1 MDSSIRSLLVAA
13 QKISGQEKNPSL
25 LQAYSLLRNVAENK
39 PSVDNPEAFSPDL
52 YVQCAEIAFQNGL
65 FDISK
70 ECLKM
75 YFMKPPPGN
84 QFLCRAYLCQSQ
96 LLAPTATIPEQL
108 EKAVVYLLKA
118 ISFAKENPRY
128 HFLVYNASVIY
139 WQFCR
144 PFLKQNFRQFLA
156 RSLHSVVKALD
167 DIDDKDFEWRA
178 QLMIALI
185 ECNLDAGKK
194 NDAAQIAS
202 AAATFIKQNVP
213 HLYKQVFGLII
224 RNQLIDSS
232 KFHKDIK
239 ASPELGIFYMICKLK
254 VSLENNEPKEYYAE
268 IQRILN
274 QMGVP
279 HSESHSKK
287 KKARQQ
293 SPSSVTDLDS
303 DLMSREVSE
312 LSLPESLKGK
322 SPTSK
327 LKAGDLRK
335 ALLSEKTN
343 ESLKS
348 RSRSP
353 AVRASREGSIV
364 KQKTHRDSDR
374 KSPTKGTG
382 RRTPTPTST
391 KKISDESQEKPY
403 LLLELA
409 RLCLELDFPD
419 LAQDCADHMK
429 TCSVKDPGFYLEL
442 EFLQCDI
449 MVKHLAEKQ
458 ESLHKHVVDIRQQ
471 AIKRCEEVI
480 MNAIRLGNPNV
491 IQVGCVTQ
499 WNLCLPLLQPN
510 LRHHVRKPL
519 TLVAEA
525 LENIQSLLVQLRC
538 QVHTEL
544 AKCEEDV
551 EQIEV
556 AMTNLKKALAL
567 DDAKIYQERLE
578 VMLHRLELRSELY
591 QQPERVEDI
600 AGMIIEQARKANS
613 GTMRMKRSLLV
624 KAGEALA
631 PDAFN
636 LVLDSESSTKALEL
650 AMSKNS
656 HDVTGG
662 KAPLT
667 QIKKL
672 SNKARQFNK
681 CVKKAE
687 GHLQR
692 LGNENDRE
700 RARLWGDLAKTA
712 RKQEVWD
719 VCRVASRFCLLYDDG
734 RWKNIV
740 IEKDESPK
748 PVEKIKTVD
757 SSMDG
762 TLSSNDR
769 SSTQL
774 TQQDGGRSDSPTP
787 QSSLSDK
794 DLLRM
799 FAEVNF
805 IQGEAMVHLL
815 RTEGVQLN
823 DAPIPP
829 VDTRKHPK
837 GYVAKKPEE
846 DPDWIEYCDWIKS
859 LSENGTSSFLRG
871 LALGVELNEAWLVCC
886 ASTYVWNYNNHVLT
900 QLRHREIMDT
910 LTVVFDGLKKVGH
923 ANETSSLVNI
933 CNALSYALMK
943 PWIPVPSKEEPPAPE
958 TPRIDSG
965 KKGKA
970 DPKAKKTTANT
981 VSIPSE
987 AMPDL
992 KKAIEVCEYVIEV
1005 TNGTNPQDVVAI
1017 PVRMPI
1023 LQTWVFAKQMAQQ
1036 QITKNLGLDEEPWTE
1051 GQKAMS
1057 RSIVAVE
1064 MLKLNKNNIMEFKE
1078 VPPITEVANMVEEC
1092 RWTDK
1097 FVELQLWS
1105 HLTSLAYDQK
1115 MHSLVIRCSKKA
1127 LRFVAT
1133 GTQPKNKKID
1143 GHNQMVEFEML
1154 SYSSGILGQSL
1165 VDNMGGKNAIR
1176 REALSAFLDSARF
1189 AMKADNYE
1197 LVMTAARHYWNACC
1211 PLVSQP
1217 IERELLREPIRIIL
1231 QCITETAD
1239 SLKKR
1244 EEKSDDEKKE
1254 EDGGESIGD
1263 MKEEEKTVGGIGA
1276 VEDDLTLRAALYG
1289 VFFQSFADKGEW
1301 EAGLQAMDQAIADM
1315 PRTKHRLLIF
1325 KHRVITKAKLGRS
1338 VAMDIQK
1345 FKTEMKY
1352 LNRGRASNR
1361 KDESEDYV
1369 AHMWRRVALMS
1380 KETAEQLLSYQNAI
1394 EALNSQ
1400 SNEWLKIELLLE
1412 FAQWLCVK
1420 DFPLEDCTDQVE
1432 WAIDIMQNMQAEID
1446 TRKEEEAKAAAEAAE
1461 VKKAAKGG
1469 KKDKKGAAPPKPKVP
1484 SAKKE
1489 RTQVKE
1495 ADKEKDK
1502 GDSKDVNPEDMIP
1515 QTREAVIGV
1524 LPTNPTLKVQDITDI
1539 KVLDGLIRAHV
1550 LLAEIVG
1557 RGVPQYADYLL
1568 MAHAY
1573 LMKLWQ
1579 VTVKVSG
1586 PTMKEILKNPPQA
1599 GENNNAKGSAKK
1611 KDKGAEKAPVKEKP
1625 KRKGPLDIIPNTLE
1639 EWAVYDVPDEVIE
1652 AFKHEL
1658 MEETGINK
1666 HTIVKPMLTLHY
1678 LESMVTQLRDIGYN
1692 HLTLPVLAFEDLL
1705 SRDLLHNDSLKF
1717 LVHSRAVEVCL
1728 ELNLTNGYT
1737 FHEKICGPVNMN
1749 EADQAKSRDDIAF
1762 WKEKQAQV
1770 IKEEMRVRET
1780 IAKLAEET
1788 KQSTRSLLT
1797 KRQETATTEQSTD
1810 KVVSHLGKV
1819 LGAVQFRD
1827 VWTDTA
1833 EVLIRQ
1839 GHYQSAREF
1848 LMEAHSAGVSFS
1860 DIPLQARA
1868 LYLLGTLAYEEAQFG
1883 QAINYCQKAQALYY
1897 GDEMFWY
1904 ETTMLMANSTI
1915 QDYENRNAKRIA
1927 RGILVHS
1934 LNEFMRIQDE
1944 RPNRAS
1950 SLSFII
1956 SMIEARLAGTQWSI
1970 IQEEYPDINDP
1981 LVMKRVHEICEKFDE
1996 AISCLVR
2003 MGYKREALPL
2013 MKEHADILRKMAQDS
2028 LEAEIRHTYYLQGMI
2043 VLKDAVSTSEEILT
2057 NIQSLY
2063 SLQEIRGMSLP
2074 VQREAADIKIAC
2086 GELLLEIFRVHAAET
2101 RNQQL
2106 EDQRKGS
2113 VLKMV
2118 EDFIR
2123 ATPVYTHME
2132 KDWVETTRVVIEEA
2146 VSKFLDAHNQAMSI
2160 PRLKAKSLCGVGQC
2174 LRALS
2179 LYQSSDA
2186 PTHWVVTEM
2195 ELAKLSDI
2203 PEENES
2209 GGTEEL
2215 DKHSRQFLKY
2225 AKQIR
2230 QMKGCDSVSRQY
2242 LIQATECLVQ
2252 TLLLALNKKYTDIAA
2267 VAALELVECFGQ
2279 YDPIISTQFLAL
2291 YQSCNVSVRLNDL
2304 LHRAQLDP
2312 IQSKL
2317 AALLRQRE
2325 NLLTKDVSYN
2335 TGASSVMSTVCNA
2348 LENDWQ
2354 AWKKMDILTNH
2365 MDILKEFPANFN
2377 FIILQHS
2384 PDKKFLYG
2392 AVLEKP
2398 KGVPGA
2404 GGADKKG
2411 NPKQGAPAPNRAK
2424 IFGME
2429 TSRAE
2434 LEGLLNK
2441 CREHR
2446 QNVQQLLVKQEY
2458 QRSQAAM
2465 RRKML
2470 ENLDDSMKS
2479 QKPKEYWENMNDV
2492 STLVDESEKEE
2503 RHLQDEFRDLVMAIE
2518 MYLKP
2523 ITAQFEGLLVPA
2535 VSSPST
2541 SITEKPGREPK
2552 EPPAPPQEYAI
2563 LLADPELMELP
2574 LEALKVFQAESIVSL
2589 TRDFSL
2595 QLFYHRYHQDNPEG
2609 EGQAVPS
2616 KKGEAPKSAAPKSG
2630 KSAHG
2635 QGSDDAAAAAKKA
2648 KAKGADQ
2655 PFSRIPGMR
2664 DASKKMAK
2672 IIPLSRQLNQ
2682 WNIPV
2687 DTMNFRFIVDP
2698 HLDCAETEENKPID
2712 VFNKILEEYEQQFT
2726 PRWLGVM
2733 GNEHTPSVGEW
2744 EVYLLENSSFIFY
2757 GMERLLSYIP
2767 PAKLSALNIPECM
2780 IMYSLDMAQTT
2791 KSFTRQ
2797 SKVDVLKS
2805 SKVLP
2810 LEKPVETAM
2819 LTSLTGIKC
2828 ILGNQWHCTLAENA
2842 AKLNITM
2849 KDLLESGLS
2858 TGEAVRMLFTPYR
2871 RKIPLTESGEAEG
2884 EEADKKEDESKGD
2897 GSVTDRSQ
2905 TSDKTSTTVQE
2916 YKENIDIQRSWFNF
2930 ICYGLPNI
2938 VVTQM

>member
-1 MDSSIRSLLVAA
+1 MDTSIRSLLVAA
-13 QKISGQEKNPSL
+13 QKISGQEKNPAL

-39 PSVDNPEAFSPDL
+39 PTVDNPEAFSPDL

-96 LLAPTATIPEQL
+96 LLAPKATIPEQL

-118 ISFAKENPRY
+118 ISFAKGNPRY

-167 DIDDKDFEWRA
+167 DIDDKDYEWRA

-202 AAATFIKQNVP
+202 AAAAFIKQNVP

-279 HSESHSKK
+279 HSESHTKK
-287 KKARQQ
+287 KKGRTQ
-293 SPSSVTDLDS
+293 SPSSVTDPDS

-312 LSLPESLKGK
+312 LSLPDSLKGK
-322 SPTSK
+322 SPAPK
-327 LKAGDLRK
+327 LKNGDLRK

-353 AVRASREGSIV
+353 AVRTSREGSTV
-364 KQKTHRDSDR
+364 KQKTHRESDR

-391 KKISDESQEKPY
+391 KKISAESQEKPY

-429 TCSVKDPGFYLEL
+429 TCNVKDQGFYLEL

-591 QQPERVEDI
+591 KQPERVEDI

-650 AMSKNS
+650 ALGKNS
-656 HDVTGG
+656 NDVPVG

-672 SNKARQFNK
+672 ANKARQFNK

-734 RWKNIV
+734 RWKNII

-748 PVEKIKTVD
+748 PPEKSKTAD
-757 SSMDG
+757 SNVADG
-762 TLSSNDR
+762 TQSAMDR

-787 QSSLSDK
+787 QSSLYDK

-859 LSENGTSSFLRG
+859 LSECGTSSFLRG

-886 ASTYVWNYNNHVLT
+886 ATTYVWNYNNHVLT

-910 LTVVFDGLKKVGH
+910 LTVVFDGLKNVGH
-923 ANETSSLVNI
+923 ANETSSLVNV

-943 PWIPVPSKEEPPAPE
+943 PWIPVSSKETTPPESPG
-958 TPRIDSG
+958 RIDSG

-970 DPKAKKTTANT
+970 DPKAKKSTTNMVTIA
-981 VSIPSE
+981 SE

-992 KKAIEVCEYVIEV
+992 KKAIE
-1005 TNGTNPQDVVAI
+1005 
-1017 PVRMPI
+1017 
-1023 LQTWVFAKQMAQQ
+1023 
-1036 QITKNLGLDEEPWTE
+1036 PWTE
-1051 GQKAMS
+1051 GQRAMS

-1078 VPPITEVANMVEEC
+1078 VPPIAEVANMVEEC

-1115 MHSLVIRCSKKA
+1115 MHSLVMRCSKKA
-1127 LRFVAT
+1127 LRFATT
-1133 GTQPKNKKID
+1133 GTQPKTKKID
-1143 GHNQMVEFEML
+1143 GHSQMVEFEML

-1176 REALSAFLDSARF
+1176 RESLSAFLNSARF

-1197 LVMTAARHYWNACC
+1197 LVMTAARHYWNTCC

-1239 SLKKR
+1239 SQKKK
-1244 EEKSDDEKKE
+1244 EEKTDDEKKDE
-1254 EDGGESIGD
+1254 ELSEEGVGEI
-1263 MKEEEKTVGGIGA
+1263 KEKEEKTVGGIGA

-1289 VFFQSFADKGEW
+1289 VLFQSFADKGEW
-1301 EAGLQAMDQAIADM
+1301 EAGLQAMDQAITDM

-1345 FKTEMKY
+1345 FKNEMRY
-1352 LNRGRASNR
+1352 LNSSRSKKK

-1432 WAIDIMQNMQAEID
+1432 WAIDMMQNMQADID
-1446 TRKEEEAKAAAEAAE
+1446 ARKEEEAKAAAEAAE
-1461 VKKAAKGG
+1461 AKKATKGG
-1469 KKDKKGAAPPKPKVP
+1469 KKDKKGAPPPKPKVP

-1489 RTQVKE
+1489 RTQVK
-1495 ADKEKDK
+1495 DSIKEKEGKDK
-1502 GDSKDVNPEDMIP
+1502 GDGTGSDINAEDIVP
-1515 QTREAVIGV
+1515 QAREAVIGV
-1524 LPTNPTLKVQDITDI
+1524 LPTNPSLKIQEITDI

-1557 RGVPQYADYLL
+1557 RGLPQYADYLL

-1599 GENNNAKGSAKK
+1599 IEKDPKGSAKK

-1625 KRKGPLDIIPNTLE
+1625 KRKGPLDVIPNTLE

-1652 AFKHEL
+1652 AFKHEM

-1692 HLTLPVLAFEDLL
+1692 HLTLPILAFEDLL
-1705 SRDLLHNDSLKF
+1705 SRDLLQNDSLKF
-1717 LVHSRAVEVCL
+1717 LVHNRALEVCL

-1737 FHEKICGPVNMN
+1737 FHEKIVGPVNIN
-1749 EADQAKSRDDIAF
+1749 DADQAK
-1762 WKEKQAQV
+1762 EK
-1770 IKEEMRVRET
+1770 
-1780 IAKLAEET
+1780 
-1788 KQSTRSLLT
+1788 
-1797 KRQETATTEQSTD
+1797 
-1810 KVVSHLGKV
+1810 
-1819 LGAVQFRD
+1819 
-1827 VWTDTA
+1827 
-1833 EVLIRQ
+1833 
-1839 GHYQSAREF
+1839 
-1848 LMEAHSAGVSFS
+1848 
-1860 DIPLQARA
+1860 
-1868 LYLLGTLAYEEAQFG
+1868 
-1883 QAINYCQKAQALYY
+1883 
-1897 GDEMFWY
+1897 
-1904 ETTMLMANSTI
+1904 
-1915 QDYENRNAKRIA
+1915 
-1927 RGILVHS
+1927 
-1934 LNEFMRIQDE
+1934 
-1944 RPNRAS
+1944 
-1950 SLSFII
+1950 
-1956 SMIEARLAGTQWSI
+1956 
-1970 IQEEYPDINDP
+1970 
-1981 LVMKRVHEICEKFDE
+1981 
-1996 AISCLVR
+1996 
-2003 MGYKREALPL
+2003 
-2013 MKEHADILRKMAQDS
+2013 
-2028 LEAEIRHTYYLQGMI
+2028 
-2043 VLKDAVSTSEEILT
+2043 
-2057 NIQSLY
+2057 
-2063 SLQEIRGMSLP
+2063 
-2074 VQREAADIKIAC
+2074 
-2086 GELLLEIFRVHAAET
+2086 
-2101 RNQQL
+2101 
-2106 EDQRKGS
+2106 
-2113 VLKMV
+2113 
-2118 EDFIR
+2118 
-2123 ATPVYTHME
+2123 
-2132 KDWVETTRVVIEEA
+2132 
-2146 VSKFLDAHNQAMSI
+2146 
-2160 PRLKAKSLCGVGQC
+2160 
-2174 LRALS
+2174 
-2179 LYQSSDA
+2179 
-2186 PTHWVVTEM
+2186 
-2195 ELAKLSDI
+2195 ELAKLADI
-2203 PEENES
+2203 PEEDES
-2209 GGTEEL
+2209 GGGVEL

-2230 QMKGCDSVSRQY
+2230 QMKSCDSVSRQY
-2242 LIQATECLVQ
+2242 LIQATECLLQ
-2252 TLLLALNKKYTDIAA
+2252 TLLLALSKKYTDIAA

-2279 YDPIISTQFLAL
+2279 YDPVISTQFLAL
-2291 YQSCNVSVRLNDL
+2291 YQSCNISVRLNDL

-2335 TGASSVMSTVCNA
+2335 TGASSVMTTVQNA

-2354 AWKKMDILTNH
+2354 AWKKMDILSNH
-2365 MDILKEFPANFN
+2365 MDILKELPSNFN
-2377 FIILQHS
+2377 FIVLQHS

-2392 AVLEKP
+2392 AVMDKP
-2398 KGVPGA
+2398 KGTPAA
-2404 GGADKKG
+2404 GGGDKKG
-2411 NPKQGAPAPNRAK
+2411 NPKQGAPAPSRAK
-2424 IFGME
+2424 VFGME

-2434 LEGLLNK
+2434 LEALLSK

-2479 QKPKEYWENMNDV
+2479 QKPK
-2492 STLVDESEKEE
+2492 TLVDESEKEE

-2523 ITAQFEGLLVPA
+2523 ITAQFDGILVPP
-2535 VSSPST
+2535 VPSPST
-2541 SITEKPGREPK
+2541 SVTEKPGREPK
-2552 EPPAPPQEYAI
+2552 EPPPPPQEYAI

-2574 LEALKVFQAESIVSL
+2574 LEALKVFQVENIISL

-2595 QLFYHRYHQDNPEG
+2595 QLFYHRYHQDTPE
-2609 EGQAVPS
+2609 ASHAPS

-2635 QGSDDAAAAAKKA
+2635 QGSEDTAAAAAKKA
-2648 KAKGADQ
+2648 KSKGGDQ
-2655 PFSRIPGMR
+2655 PFSRIPGLR

-2672 IIPLSRQLNQ
+2672 IIPLNRPLNP
-2682 WNIPV
+2682 WNVPV

-2712 VFNKILEEYEQQFT
+2712 VFNKVLEDYEQQFT

-2744 EVYLLENSSFIFY
+2744 EVYLLENSAFVFY

-2780 IMYSLDMAQTT
+2780 IVYSLDMAQTT

-2797 SKVDVLKS
+2797 SKIDVLKS

-2842 AKLNITM
+2842 AKLNTNM
-2849 KDLLESGLS
+2849 KDLLEGGMS
-2858 TGEAVRMLFTPYR
+2858 TGEAIRMLFTPYR
-2871 RKIPLTESGEAEG
+2871 RKIPVTESGEG
-2884 EEADKKEDESKGD
+2884 EEDTGGESDKKEDETKSMGD

-2905 TSDKTSTTVQE
+2905 ASDKTSTTVQE

-2930 ICYGLPNI
+2930 VCYGLPNI
-2938 VVTQM
+2938 VVTQL